1 MRARAQSAP
10 VAEPTDDD
18 TIAARYVAQI
28 DQRPRNA
35 LYERPNTP
43 ALLPDVKDKDVM
55 PPARLPARARAQA
68 LTFES
73 RSDHAAWGKRRASF
87 VSLPPNFRVD
97 PEPRRT
103 GRGFCLS
110 PPRTRPKTHCV
121 QRSRTVELRCD
132 GPVIAASGRMNRARS
147 RVPAQRVA
155 FT

>member
-110 PPRTRPKTHCV
+110 RPELARKH
-121 QRSRTVELRCD
+121 TVFSAPGPWNSAAMAPLLLRP
-132 GPVIAASGRMNRARS
+132 GA
-147 RVPAQRVA
+147 
-155 FT
+155 